1 MSNPVFLW
9 LFGSTIAISILS
21 LIVVTLFLLR
31 ERRSIASASVI
42 EIAGV
47 IPCAGPIA
55 RLEFEDSLKPELF
68 AKAAE
73 EESLAQAQ
81 SYLRGM
87 IPDAAVATLQGL
99 RLWLAQSNLVVAAS
113 PEATKALQAGTAYI
127 QRHNESGRLLGHVV
141 DRESR
146 KIIEVMKEVGRGR
159 KIVEG
164 VAMVSTIAVSAAH
177 MISSA
182 DLARTLKLVDTK
194 LDLLLEFRRIDK
206 EAKLER
212 IYASAKE
219 LLAAPLDDIRRMEVW
234 RLRGEL
240 RELRISWRREIE
252 YHLKQIENPKDA
264 AWIDRV
270 FTLQSSSDHKI
281 SGKISGGMAQLAMV
295 EYSLRI
301 DRILAAAS
309 DTWTESEVTV
319 IDELNALERVGELL
333 REKASF
339 ISQER
344 RGEVEPVIKGI
355 GQIVSQHRALVW
367 ARPDAAVI
375 EGDAEVNPV
384 PQLAG

>member
-1 MSNPVFLW
+1 MIE
-9 LFGSTIAISILS
+9 TITLAISGGFAMIGICS
-21 LIVVTLFLLR
+21 LIIAMLVM
-31 ERRSIASASVI
+31 RRSK
-42 EIAGV
+42 EAGTGHEF
-47 IPCAGPIA
+47 IGLIQCAGPIA

-68 AKAAE
+68 ARAAE

-87 IPDAAVATLQGL
+87 VPDAAVATLQGL
-99 RLWLAQSNLVVAAS
+99 RSWLSQSDLVVAAS
-113 PEATKALQAGTAYI
+113 PEATRALREGTAYI
-127 QRHNESGRLLGHVV
+127 QRHSESGRLLGHVV
-141 DRESR
+141 DRDSG

-159 KIVEG
+159 KVIEG
-164 VAMVSTIAVSAAH
+164 IAVASTIAVSAAH

-182 DLARTLKLVDTK
+182 DLARTLKLVDKK

-219 LLAAPLDDIRRMEVW
+219 LLAVPLDQMRRMEVW

-240 RELRISWRREIE
+240 RELRIGWRREIE

-270 FTLQSSSDHKI
+270 FTFQSTSDQRI
-281 SGKISGGMAQLAMV
+281 ADKISGGMVQLAML

-301 DRILAAAS
+301 DRILAASS
-309 DTWTESEVTV
+309 DTWTESEATV
-319 IDELNALERVGELL
+319 IDELNAIERVGVLL

-339 ISQER
+339 ITHER
-344 RGEVEPVIKGI
+344 RQELEPVIEGI
-355 GQIVSQHRALVW
+355 AHIVSQHRALIW
-367 ARPDAAVI
+367 ARPDVEVI
-375 EGDAEVNPV
+375 EDAVNGKTV
-384 PQLAG
+384 PLLAG